1 MYSIQ
6 SVLLSITYHLFIYH
20 LITYYPYQSITF
32 YICTFSI
39 NPSIYPPILP
49 SNLFICPL
57 PIYMCVT
64 SVHDHLCLVKLPMSP
79 HWWLQP
85 WSMACWVSIS
95 SSCFHEKTLGP
106 LPCTF
111 HYMIVESPDMC
122 SAVPSRRPF
131 AQSTELQEPPP
142 PWAWV
147 FFGFHCVLKALSTC
161 LSSTS
166 CRGLAH
172 TCVKQLACLA
182 PFCLPHWN
190 PPTSWIIFK
199 FEYVNVLSCCCR
211 TAWVWTSVSV
221 TCPLQIHTR
230 QFYHSASLHLFNLP
244 PRLDFQTSLR
254 FFLFRMS
261 YNWTQIVCNFFLSGS
276 FT

>member
-1 MYSIQ
+1 MTIYVLWSYPWAHTDGSSPGPWPAGSASLPPASMRRHLALCHAHFIIW
-6 SVLLSITYHLFIYH
+6 LLSLLT
-20 LITYYPYQSITF
+20 
-32 YICTFSI
+32 
-39 NPSIYPPILP
+39 
-49 SNLFICPL
+49 
-57 PIYMCVT
+57 CVQRCHPGDL
-64 SVHDHLCLVKLPMSP
+64 SL
-79 HWWLQP
+79 
-85 WSMACWVSIS
+85 
-95 SSCFHEKTLGP
+95 
-106 LPCTF
+106 
-111 HYMIVESPDMC
+111 
-122 SAVPSRRPF
+122 R
-131 AQSTELQEPPP
+131 AQSFRNPPP

>member
-95 SSCFHEKTLGP
+95 SSCFHEKTLGS

-142 PWAWV
+142 PLGLGV
-147 FFGFHCVLKALSTC
+147 FWLPLCPEGTEHLLVLHILPWTCSHLCQTVGLLGPLLPST
-161 LSSTS
+161 LESS
-166 CRGLAH
+166 
-172 TCVKQLACLA
+172 
-182 PFCLPHWN
+182 
-190 PPTSWIIFK
+190 
-199 FEYVNVLSCCCR
+199 Y
-211 TAWVWTSVSV
+211 
-221 TCPLQIHTR
+221 
-230 QFYHSASLHLFNLP
+230 
-244 PRLDFQTSLR
+244 
-254 FFLFRMS
+254 FL
-261 YNWTQIVCNFFLSGS
+261 NNF
-276 FT
+276 